1 MAGCTSPQHACV
13 QGIGFV
19 CFISF
24 FFFNR
29 KMRSRLKRDILKG
42 NYSSLVSLLL

>member
-24 FFFNR
+24 FFLTER
-29 KMRSRLKRDILKG
+29 CVVDSKEI
-42 NYSSLVSLLL
+42 Y